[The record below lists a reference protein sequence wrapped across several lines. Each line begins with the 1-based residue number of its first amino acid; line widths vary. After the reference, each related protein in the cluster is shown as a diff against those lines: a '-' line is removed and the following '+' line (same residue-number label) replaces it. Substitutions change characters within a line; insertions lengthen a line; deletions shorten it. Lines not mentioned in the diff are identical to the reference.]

1 MSSELKQLFHS
12 PEDLSDSELEILRV
26 KLQNMRRLPKI
37 AAGFG
42 LVSAALIQSVFLR
55 RSPTWFGMGVGVA
68 AGYAFG
74 GYGASSTM
82 TSNILSRNFDYDIIL
97 AQEKRQL
104 RRTMNLAGYGQ
115 DHISSGSTNGN
126 KSWDKPY

>member
-42 LVSAALIQSVFLR
+42 LVSAALI
-55 RSPTWFGMGVGVA
+55 
-68 AGYAFG
+68 
-74 GYGASSTM
+74 
-82 TSNILSRNFDYDIIL
+82 
-97 AQEKRQL
+97 
-104 RRTMNLAGYGQ
+104 
-115 DHISSGSTNGN
+115 
-126 KSWDKPY
+126 

>member
-1 MSSELKQLFHS
+1 
-12 PEDLSDSELEILRV
+12 
-26 KLQNMRRLPKI
+26 
-37 AAGFG
+37 
-42 LVSAALIQSVFLR
+42 
-55 RSPTWFGMGVGVA
+55 MGVGVA